1 MKTHQSLLATVAALI
16 LASITSMV
24 LAEPVPHDHA
34 TMQIAG
40 NQTIHEGHGVLKAIN
55 LKDGKVQIAHE
66 AIASL
71 NWPPMTMW
79 FSLHTQLPKD
89 LKAGDAVRFELQQS
103 AGNKLEI
110 TRIERR

>member
-1 MKTHQSLLATVAALI
+1 MKTHQSLLATATLI
-16 LASITSMV
+16 LASHTGMV

-34 TMQIAG
+34 TMQSAG
-40 NQTIHEGHGVLKAIN
+40 NQAVHEGHGILKAIN

-79 FSLHTQLPKD
+79 FTLHTALPKD
-89 LKAGDAVRFELQQS
+89 MKAGDQVRFELEQNQNKWGIS
-103 AGNKLEI
+103 KLE
-110 TRIERR
+110 RR